1 MIRELPS
8 GRFVL
13 TLGGYHLGV
22 YPDRESAESEEDR
35 LRELFEPGEVMYK
48 TTRDKI
54 SLALLQHLVK
64 GPSDAAG
71 SYIAVADIMNLPP
84 QLRSLPDR
92 EGRTW

>member
-1 MIRELPS
+1 
-8 GRFVL
+8 
-13 TLGGYHLGV
+13 
-22 YPDRESAESEEDR
+22 
-35 LRELFEPGEVMYK
+35 MYK